1 MEIICR
7 EFVWKKEYLMNPKI
21 ITLGEIMMRLTP
33 ESNQRFTQAA
43 SFGAVYGGAEAN
55 VAVSLAEWGF
65 DVSHLT
71 VLPDNDLG
79 KAVIKSLRKSG
90 VKTDLIR
97 TQAGRL
103 GLYFL
108 EVGAMQ
114 RASKIIYDR
123 ADSAFANLDPDQFDF
138 EEIFKG
144 VDWFHWTGITP
155 AISENTYQLMLKA
168 IKAAYKQ
175 GVKISADINYRRN
188 LWQYGRNPLE
198 AMPELMQYSTLM
210 VAGETDLENCA
221 GIAANDFQSACVK
234 TKEKFPKIKYITTTI
249 RNSISATHNQLEGI
263 LWDGEILRSKNY
275 DMPGIVD
282 RIGGGDAYIAG
293 LIYGLNYF
301 EPQKALEFAIAA
313 SVLKHSIHGDANE
326 ITVEEALM
334 LVEDKNVGKLLR

>member
-1 MEIICR
+1 
-7 EFVWKKEYLMNPKI
+7 
-21 ITLGEIMMRLTP
+21 MMRLSP
-33 ESNQRFTQAA
+33 ESNQRFTQAT
-43 SFGAVYGGAEAN
+43 SFAAVYGGAEAN

-65 DVSHLT
+65 DVSHIT

-79 KAVIKSLRKSG
+79 KAVIKSLKKSG
-90 VKTDLIR
+90 VKTDLIKV
-97 TQAGRL
+97 QNGRL

-123 ADSAFANLDPDQFDF
+123 ADSAFVNLDPDQFDF
-138 EEIFKG
+138 ESIFKG

-155 AISENTYQLMLKA
+155 AISENAYQLTLKA
-168 IKAAYKQ
+168 VRAAHKH

-188 LWQYGRNPLE
+188 LWQYGRSPLE

-221 GIAANDFQSACVK
+221 GITEKDFHSACAK
-234 TKEKFPKIKYITTTI
+234 TKEKFPEVQYITTTE

-263 LWDGEILRSKNY
+263 LWNGTTLSSKNY
-275 DMPGIVD
+275 DMQGIVD

-293 LIYGLNYF
+293 LIYGLQYF
-301 EPQKALEFAIAA
+301 DAQKALEFATAA
-313 SVLKHSIHGDANE
+313 SVLKHSILGDANE
-326 ITVEEALM
+326 ITVEEAMM

>member
-1 MEIICR
+1 
-7 EFVWKKEYLMNPKI
+7 MNPKI

-33 ESNQRFTQAA
+33 ESNQRFTQAS

-71 VLPDNDLG
+71 VLPENDLG

-90 VKTDLIR
+90 VKTDLVR
-97 TQAGRL
+97 MHAGRL

-138 EEIFKG
+138 ETIFKG

-155 AISENTYQLMLKA
+155 AISENTYLLTLKA
-168 IKAAYKQ
+168 IKAAHQQ

-188 LWQYGRNPLE
+188 LWKYGRSPLE
-198 AMPELMQYSTLM
+198 TMPDLMQYSTLM

-221 GIAANDFQSACVK
+221 GINSKDFQSACANA
-234 TKEKFPKIKYITTTI
+234 KEKFPGIQFITSTE
-249 RNSISATHNQLEGI
+249 RNSISATHNQLVGI
-263 LWDGEILRSKNY
+263 LWNGETLRSKRY

-293 LIYGLNYF
+293 LIYGLHYF
-301 EPQKALEFAIAA
+301 DPQKALEFATAA
-313 SVLKHSIHGDANE
+313 SVLKHSIPGDANE
-326 ITVEEALM
+326 ISVEEALM